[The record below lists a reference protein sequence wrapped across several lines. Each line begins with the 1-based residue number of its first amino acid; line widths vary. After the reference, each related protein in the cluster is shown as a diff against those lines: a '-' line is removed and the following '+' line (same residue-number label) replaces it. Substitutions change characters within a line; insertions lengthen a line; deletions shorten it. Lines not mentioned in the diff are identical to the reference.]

1 MSRRRWVS
9 IGLAVVAVAIVA
21 ATAAGSWYFSS
32 LLLVPEHGED
42 YDLRVHAAPP
52 GRVVLER
59 TQDTVRPGVYGLDWK
74 GGHGVLGRVRSI
86 RDGEVT
92 RDLRLTQGRLAADT
106 KVAIDPNVYEGTPRL
121 TLGIAFRRVAVRDE
135 LGVMPAW
142 RVDGGPTWAIFVHGI
157 DGTPEAG
164 LRILPTLRRA
174 GLTTLLIRYRNDPGA
189 PRSPDGLHHLGLTE
203 WRDLQ
208 AAARYA
214 LSHGARRLILVG
226 ESMGGALVTQFM
238 ERSRLARHVTGLVL
252 DAPALSW
259 KPILELNATERGLPA
274 FAAEPV
280 EWVVGLR
287 IDVDWNR
294 LDALDHTND
303 LRLPILL
310 FHGTEDTVVPIETS
324 ETLARKLP
332 RYVTFHR
339 VPRAGHVESWNVN
352 PRLYDTRLR
361 AFLGRLRNVGGTAHR
376 TG

>member
-1 MSRRRWVS
+1 MPTERKTRHWQRWVL
-9 IGLAVVAVAIVA
+9 IGLVALVALLVA

-32 LLLVPEHGED
+32 LLLEPEHGED
-42 YDLRVHAAPP
+42 YDLRVQAAPA

-59 TQDTVRPGVYGLDWK
+59 TQDTVRPGTYGLDWK
-74 GGHGVLGRVRSI
+74 GGHGVLGRERSI
-86 RDGEVT
+86 RDDEVT
-92 RDLRLTQGRLAADT
+92 RELRLTHGRLAADT
-106 KVAIDPNVYEGTPRL
+106 KVAIDPDVYEGNPRQA
-121 TLGIAFRRVAVRDE
+121 LGIPFRRVPVRGE

-142 RVDGGPTWAIFVHGI
+142 RVEGGPTWAIFVHGI

-174 GLTTLLIRYRNDPGA
+174 GLTTLLITYRNDPGA

-214 LSHGARRLILVG
+214 RSQGARRLIVVG
-226 ESMGGALVTQFM
+226 QSMGGAIVTQFM
-238 ERSRLARHVTGLVL
+238 ERSRLARHVAGLVL

-259 KPILELNATERGLPA
+259 KPILELDATERGLPS
-274 FAAEPV
+274 FVAEPV

-287 IDVDWNR
+287 IEVNWNR
-294 LDALDHTND
+294 LDALDHTDD

-324 ETLARKLP
+324 EALARKLP

-339 VPRAGHVESWNVN
+339 IPRAGHVESWNVN
-352 PRLYDTRLR
+352 PR
-361 AFLGRLRNVGGTAHR
+361 
-376 TG
+376 